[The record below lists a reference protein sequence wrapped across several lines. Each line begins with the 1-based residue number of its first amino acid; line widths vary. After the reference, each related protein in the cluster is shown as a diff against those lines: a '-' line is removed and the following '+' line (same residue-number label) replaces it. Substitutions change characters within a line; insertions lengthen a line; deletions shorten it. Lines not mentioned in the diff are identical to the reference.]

1 MARNTHSGGAP
12 SQRQLRV
19 AELIRRA
26 LSDAFA
32 RGDLHDPDLA
42 GTSITVGEVRTSP
55 DLKHAT
61 VFVLPLGGGEVDFVL
76 KALNRNRGELRRH
89 VNKAVTLKYSPELK
103 FVEDTSFDQMDDTRR
118 LLSDPTVQRDIAA
131 RDAAADTPQDSED

>member
-12 SQRQLRV
+12 SQRQRRV
-19 AELIRRA
+19 AELLRRA

-32 RGDLHDPDLA
+32 RGDLHDPELA

-61 VFVLPLGGGEVDFVL
+61 VFVLPLGGRDVGFVL
-76 KALNRNRGELRRH
+76 EALNRNRGELRRH
-89 VNKAVTLKYSPELK
+89 VNRAVTLKYSPELK
-103 FVEDTSFDQMDDTRR
+103 FVEDRSFDQMDHTRR
-118 LLSDPTVQRDIAA
+118 LLSDPKVQRDLSAH
-131 RDAAADTPQDSED
+131 DADAQHDPEE